1 MSEKVIL
8 TGSSL
13 VLSVFIKVKK
23 RIVERKNIKIMNK
36 VKTMEEAYQVFDLLG
51 IKNVTK
57 KWQKANGSEV
67 WELPFKTMYANGY
80 SEVNRFTIYKSGYVR
95 KMLVNPESNASYSCY
110 QLNKTRKSEDFHKYY
125 EWNDDFTEQ
134 KWTGKYVKSKR
145 KERIMIPNHADR
157 VVYLCNYILKN
168 YYRNQRGASFYRIND
183 YQVNLMHEYCKD
195 SHKLDKIQRPESYD
209 LPFEETVERDSF
221 IDNNEIKVII
231 NGHRYNLS

>member
-1 MSEKVIL
+1 
-8 TGSSL
+8 
-13 VLSVFIKVKK
+13 
-23 RIVERKNIKIMNK
+23 MNK

-168 YYRNQRGASFYRIND
+168 YYRNQKGASFYRIND